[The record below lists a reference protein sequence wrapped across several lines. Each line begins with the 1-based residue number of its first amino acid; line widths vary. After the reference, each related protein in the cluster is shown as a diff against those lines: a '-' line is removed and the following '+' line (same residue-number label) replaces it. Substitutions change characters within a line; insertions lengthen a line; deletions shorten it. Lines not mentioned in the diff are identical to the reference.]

1 MWENSGKLTENEN
14 EGFGGYGIALGDAA
28 SIQQREAEA
37 GKMSGISLRDP
48 QVLAALAAAGL
59 CAGGAVAWMRMRKR
73 PTEEELERQ
82 RRQYLVKVGRI
93 IDGTILDTSEV
104 EPGEDEQSEGL
115 HLILYKYEIAGV
127 SYECS
132 QDVTYL
138 KDQVDIHDCRLSF
151 PCSVRYDPRQP
162 GNSIV
167 VAENWTGLRDTANSV
182 PIHPLTRGPATPL
195 PSLPN

>member
-1 MWENSGKLTENEN
+1 
-14 EGFGGYGIALGDAA
+14 
-28 SIQQREAEA
+28 
-37 GKMSGISLRDP
+37 MSGISLRDP

-82 RRQYLVKVGRI
+82 RRQYLVKAGRI
-93 IDGTILDTSEV
+93 IDGTILDISEV
-104 EPGEDEQSEGL
+104 EPDDGGPGEGL

-127 SYECS
+127 VYECS
-132 QDVTYL
+132 QDVTHLTDY
-138 KDQVDIHDCRLSF
+138 VDIHDCRLSF

-167 VAENWTGLRDTANSV
+167 VAENWTGLRNTANSV
-182 PIHPLTRGPATPL
+182 PIHPLTHGPATPL